1 MKPSKFLPAL
11 VLIFALT
18 LTSSGIAYASKADE
32 LIRKAEAKTIKGD
45 SAERTVDKNEYYQDA
60 LKIYERVSRDYSDTP
75 EGAEALLKA
84 AAINKKL
91 ADTYKKDRESHLHGA
106 YETVKRLINTYG
118 KPKEELE
125 EKLTT
130 SEVQEVQAIVALA
143 KERKKQLE
151 KDITEINS
159 QKIQYK
165 ILDFFVG
172 LTGRISWF
180 SYWFAVVLIT
190 VIIKIII
197 TPLTKRQ
204 FQTMKEMQKV
214 APLIKE
220 VQEKYRGDQK
230 TIGEKTMAIYKEHR
244 INPFASCLPLLIQL
258 PILIF
263 LFNMIRS
270 YEIEFAKGTFLWIG
284 SGLSHRFSINAM
296 MPPGSVVYLTARSL
310 AEPDLILVILYVI
323 SMYLS
328 TKISAVDPTQA
339 EQQKMMAVM
348 MPVMFAFLFAGYP
361 SAFLLYWLTFNIL
374 QTTQQYFILK
384 SGQQEAAVAQTPPPP
399 PPDDTAEGGSG
410 HRRRRRR

>member
-1 MKPSKFLPAL
+1 M
-11 VLIFALT
+11 LIFALT

-32 LIRKAEAKTIKGD
+32 LIRKAEVKTIKGD

-91 ADTYKKDRESHLHGA
+91 ADTYKKDRESHLRGA

-384 SGQQEAAVAQTPPPP
+384 SGQQEAAAAQTPPPP